1 MDLLSNVLFQS
12 RLTGGMY
19 FCNMFEKNWAL
30 NFDETNI
37 GVFHIMIDGHASLGF
52 GNKIIK
58 IKSGDIIAFPKGK
71 AHWIGHNESNTRVSL
86 DDFIYEHNNSPMAM
100 IDENKVACTLLSG
113 HFNFSDPTHFPF
125 FKGLP
130 DFLRIP
136 SQNVKAY
143 NWLMELVKKMNLE
156 TLNRN
161 IGSDLFLNR
170 QIELLFVELIR
181 YWLSTDKINNVLLKA
196 TSNPNIFK
204 ALSLFHTSPENNFTL
219 DEVAKDIGMSRA
231 NFTKKFTEII
241 GIAPIF
247 YLTKL
252 RIHIACN
259 LLASTNLTVME
270 IALKV
275 GYQTDSA
282 LSKMFKS
289 ELNVSPGFYR
299 KQNSVLN

>member
-19 FCNMFEKNWAL
+19 FCNKFEKNWAL
-30 NFDETNI
+30 SFDEINK
-37 GVFHIMIDGHASLGF
+37 GVFHIMIGGQATLGF
-52 GNKIIK
+52 EDKTIK
-58 IKSGDIIAFPKGK
+58 IKSGDIIAFPKGQ
-71 AHWIGHNESNTRVSL
+71 AHWIGHKESNTRVPL
-86 DDFIYEHNNSPMAM
+86 NDFIYKHNNSPMVM
-100 IDENKVACTLLSG
+100 LNENRVTSTLLSG

-170 QIELLFVELIR
+170 QVELLFVELIR
-181 YWLSTDKINNVLLKA
+181 YWLSTEKINNVLLKA

-204 ALSLFHTSPENNFTL
+204 ALNQFHSSPEKNFTL
-219 DEVAKDIGMSRA
+219 DEIAKDIGMSRA

-270 IALKV
+270 VALKV

-289 ELNVSPGFYR
+289 ELNVSPGLYR
-299 KQNSVLN
+299 KQNSVLD